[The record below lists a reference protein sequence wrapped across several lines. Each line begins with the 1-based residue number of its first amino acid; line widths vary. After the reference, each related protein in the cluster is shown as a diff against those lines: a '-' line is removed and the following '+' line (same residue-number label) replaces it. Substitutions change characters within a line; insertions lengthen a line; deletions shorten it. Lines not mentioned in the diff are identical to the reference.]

1 METTDDVPE
10 NILIRERESTRHQFV
25 HPSTNFAKAFRHL
38 TFVIYDL
45 VPKFVMVY
53 NLKKRIMERIK
64 WENGDT
70 CNMQVLRISG
80 QVICQHVFSLRCQK
94 EEHCKRDGWSYMI
107 QSFTKSKILGFEM
120 YWPNVVEMVNEDNNE
135 DKGYHSLNEERV
147 FINIYLHKC
156 YCYL

>member
-45 VPKFVMVY
+45 VPKFVTVY

-70 CNMQVLRISG
+70 CNMQVLRPGHLSACLLSSVPKG
-80 QVICQHVFSLRCQK
+80 GTLQTRRVGLHDARLPSRASRNRRYWGLRCIG
-94 EEHCKRDGWSYMI
+94 RI
-107 QSFTKSKILGFEM
+107 
-120 YWPNVVEMVNEDNNE
+120 
-135 DKGYHSLNEERV
+135 
-147 FINIYLHKC
+147 
-156 YCYL
+156 

>member
-45 VPKFVMVY
+45 VPKFVTVY

-94 EEHCKRDGWSYMI
+94 EEQTRRVVLHDARLPSRA
-107 QSFTKSKILGFEM
+107 SRNRR
-120 YWPNVVEMVNEDNNE
+120 YWGLRCIGLTWW
-135 DKGYHSLNEERV
+135 KW
-147 FINIYLHKC
+147 
-156 YCYL
+156 